1 MITIIEIG
9 QKPVQEP
16 GLKPEKLGQ
25 LRLPALAALLLLL
38 AGSLYAQDSFFDEDD
53 LFGSIDTVVETVAE
67 ADPAESV
74 KSLLVSEA
82 VRIGGRLSGKLEASF
97 RYHKP
102 WDDGLHLFDA
112 DEYGLAPSLAS
123 LLFFDA
129 RPTEASRFYGSVKAA
144 WPFGGSQGA
153 SQPMPDIEVFE
164 LFSDFNYDDSLFFR
178 FGKQTINWGVGYFF
192 SPANI
197 INLEKINVLDP
208 EAQLEGPLALRVHYP
223 VPGTQHNLWAYGVF
237 DSKSMKPEDTAMAAK
252 AEFALGS
259 WELGAGAFY
268 KYKDPF
274 TLMATASG
282 SLGKFSLFGEAT
294 AQLGSNRKW
303 VTEISLLI
311 PGYIKETDSADYD
324 DDWFFKASAGFM
336 YRNSDAKINLLGQ
349 YLYDGEGYANED
361 RKARV
366 EEASEI
372 KNLLGSN
379 SGPVDL
385 LLKMLVANSG
395 QHYAALSF
403 SRRELFL
410 KKLDFSLFAMGNL
423 SDLSAFVQPKLSYSF
438 FDGLSASLGAFFA
451 IGYDDGEYVILSDG
465 RALGISLAFNIGS
478 GAF

>member
-1 MITIIEIG
+1 MITIIET
-9 QKPVQEP
+9 
-16 GLKPEKLGQ
+16 GLKPAKLGH

-53 LFGSIDTVVETVAE
+53 LFGSIDAVVETVAE
-67 ADPAESV
+67 ADPAKSV
-74 KSLLVSEA
+74 KSLLVSDA
-82 VRIGGRLSGKLEASF
+82 VRIGGRLTGKLEASF

-102 WDDGLHLFDA
+102 WDEGLDLFNA

-144 WPFGGSQGA
+144 WPFSAG
-153 SQPMPDIEVFE
+153 QPMPDIEVFE

-252 AEFALGS
+252 AEFALAS

-282 SLGKFSLFGEAT
+282 SAGKFSLFGEAT
-294 AQLGSNRKW
+294 AQLGTKRVW
-303 VTEISLLI
+303 VTEIATPPPFPDPFEDLI
-311 PGYIKETDSADYD
+311 TKTIPSDYD
-324 DDWFFKASAGFM
+324 HDWFFKASAGFM

-349 YLYDGEGYANED
+349 YLYDGEGYANKD

-366 EEASEI
+366 QEARDI
-372 KNLLGSN
+372 KKNNGPLIENLGLGLEF
-379 SGPVDL
+379 DL
-385 LLKMLVANSG
+385 LLKALVANSG

-410 KKLDFSLFAMGNL
+410 KKLDFSVFAMGNL
-423 SDLSAFVQPKLSYSF
+423 SDLSAFVRPELSYSF

-451 IGYDDGEYVILSDG
+451 LGYDDGEYIILSDG